1 MRGRSLRKRR
11 WRSGTTT
18 RWRVFAAASTKRS
31 TGFFPGQSG
40 RWRRDLPRALLSV
53 SDKSGLTGFARGLQR
68 LGFELYATGNTL
80 KAIADAAIEA
90 HPVRDLTAFPEMMD
104 GRIKTLHP
112 GVHAGLL
119 ARRDQ
124 PDHMEALERH
134 GLKTIDLVCCN
145 LYPFV
150 EAVTRP
156 SVAFD
161 EAVEQIDIGG
171 PTMIRAAAKNHEA
184 VITVGRPER
193 YTEGLAAL
201 QAGSAGLAMRR
212 RLPAEAFAH
221 TAACDSWIA
230 AYMLANSAT
239 RFPAELSITRQLAQ
253 ALKYG
258 DKADK
263 QSDSYTIGPDTS
275 GRTGAHQP

>member
-18 RWRVFAAASTKRS
+18 RWRVFAAASAKRS

-80 KAIADAAIEA
+80 KAIADAAIDA
-90 HPVRDLTAFPEMMD
+90 HPVSDLTGFPEMMD

-171 PTMIRAAAKNHEA
+171 PTTIRAAAEKHETGLN
-184 VITVGRPER
+184 VVRPNR
-193 YTEGLAAL
+193 DTHGLAAPH
-201 QAGSAGLAMRR
+201 GRDAGLSLRGP
-212 RLPAEAFAH
+212 PA
-221 TAACDSWIA
+221 
-230 AYMLANSAT
+230 
-239 RFPAELSITRQLAQ
+239 
-253 ALKYG
+253 
-258 DKADK
+258 AD
-263 QSDSYTIGPDTS
+263 D
-275 GRTGAHQP
+275 

>member
-18 RWRVFAAASTKRS
+18 RWRVFAAASAKRS

-80 KAIADAAIEA
+80 KAIADAAIDA
-90 HPVRDLTAFPEMMD
+90 HPVSDLTGFPEMMD

-171 PTMIRAAAKNHEA
+171 PTMVLAAAEKHEK
-184 VITVGRPER
+184 VITPVAAER
-193 YTEGLAAL
+193 YTPVLAGPPAGRAGLTIPGRA
-201 QAGSAGLAMRR
+201 SAG
-212 RLPAEAFAH
+212 
-221 TAACDSWIA
+221 W
-230 AYMLANSAT
+230 
-239 RFPAELSITRQLAQ
+239 FP
-253 ALKYG
+253 
-258 DKADK
+258 
-263 QSDSYTIGPDTS
+263 
-275 GRTGAHQP
+275 